1 MASGT
6 YGPVKYKPN
15 GSDYMI
21 DKSVLAKAHYKAN
34 EAARV
39 IEQAPLFCW
48 NGIKDAKGE
57 ELQPVFY
64 TEAPL
69 IVNSE
74 KGIFIHAISEAG
86 FSRLVLDCFKVLETC
101 YVMKGYSRT
110 HLILVHPFHPLYPQ
124 IKAAAEGKTVKQ
136 MPLFYFNGI
145 RDEKGGELQRAI
157 YSYEKPHDIDNS
169 AIRVTATN
177 YTSFSP
183 LVHSCFTVNNST
195 SDQFT
200 VATTHPLYP
209 QVKAAFEA
217 WAKRYEKG
225 SAAWLEKCA
234 TSESMGVAA

>member
-1 MASGT
+1 
-6 YGPVKYKPN
+6 
-15 GSDYMI
+15 MI

-110 HLILVHPFHPLYPQ
+110 HLILVHPFHSLYPQ
-124 IKAAAEGKTVKQ
+124 IKIAAARAALEAAKKEACAA
-136 MPLFYFNGI
+136 YDAAKDEEA
-145 RDEKGGELQRAI
+145 RD
-157 YSYEKPHDIDNS
+157 
-169 AIRVTATN
+169 
-177 YTSFSP
+177 
-183 LVHSCFTVNNST
+183 
-195 SDQFT
+195 
-200 VATTHPLYP
+200 
-209 QVKAAFEA
+209 AAFAAARAALATYEA
-217 WAKRYEKG
+217 AE
-225 SAAWLEKCA
+225 AAV
-234 TSESMGVAA
+234 SDGVAA